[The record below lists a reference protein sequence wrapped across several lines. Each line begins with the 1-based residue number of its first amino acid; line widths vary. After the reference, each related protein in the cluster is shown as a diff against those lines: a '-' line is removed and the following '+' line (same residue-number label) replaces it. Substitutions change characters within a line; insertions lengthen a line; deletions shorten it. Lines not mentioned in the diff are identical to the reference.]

1 MLTAKSSCV
10 TPICK
15 PTTVSSC
22 SCVHIWLCFVWIY
35 IQPFL
40 PLIPTHEPY
49 VQSDSEQAATEEVC
63 MWRRHFCKCCYVY
76 ISLYCSNH
84 HIISFLTK
92 CRIVLT
98 FYTLPSC
105 DKKKKRS
112 VSISPPCVIYTI
124 PTILPSVITN
134 KNTAVSFHI
143 SCKEKNVGVD
153 VSISLYSHT
162 CLWLYIFLYILY
174 STIMTLFKRTCQG
187 KKKGRS
193 PGQQYGRTWNHKDG
207 LTVAAR
213 ISLIITTSSPAVTI
227 STTE

>member
-1 MLTAKSSCV
+1 MN
-10 TPICK
+10 IY
-15 PTTVSSC
+15 PT
-22 SCVHIWLCFVWIY
+22 
-35 IQPFL
+35 
-40 PLIPTHEPY
+40 IPTLDPDTWTTCNQTQNRQQRKRSACGGGTSVSVVMY
-49 VQSDSEQAATEEVC
+49 TYLRIVP
-63 MWRRHFCKCCYVY
+63 
-76 ISLYCSNH
+76 I
-84 HIISFLTK
+84 IISFLFSQNAVSCLHSTLCRLVTK
-92 CRIVLT
+92 RRSDLWVSL
-98 FYTLPSC
+98 LPSM
-105 DKKKKRS
+105 
-112 VSISPPCVIYTI
+112 IYTI

-187 KKKGRS
+187 KKKRRS